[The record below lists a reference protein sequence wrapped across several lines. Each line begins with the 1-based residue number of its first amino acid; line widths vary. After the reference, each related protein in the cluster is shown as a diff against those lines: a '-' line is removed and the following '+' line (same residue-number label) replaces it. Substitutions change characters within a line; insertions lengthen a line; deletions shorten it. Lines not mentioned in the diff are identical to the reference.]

1 MKSRPI
7 LSIFLILAFI
17 LGWSQPGAVSAQEAT
32 PGSQTPY
39 VRAVMFWTNGCANC
53 SKAIIEVLPPI
64 KEKYGDQ
71 LQIHFIEL
79 KSEAEI
85 DLIYNVGA
93 ALGLEKNEIGTPFL
107 IIGDQ
112 PLLGPTA
119 IQAELPGLI
128 EQYLAAGGIDYPDL
142 VEFEGFLPDGP
153 PDPNFPE
160 ASVPEP
166 QIESQASIPAESS
179 SATKSNGFALAI
191 GIMVAMAAALVYA
204 MIHFMKERPEK
215 KATKALDHVT
225 PVLSLIGLGVAG
237 YLAYVETQA
246 VSAVCGPIGDC
257 NTVQSSPYAT
267 LFGFLPIGV
276 LGVIGY
282 IVILALWI
290 WKQGRNDWLAE
301 RASLAIFGMAVFGTI
316 FSLYL
321 TYLEPFVIKA
331 VCAWCL
337 SSAVI
342 VTLLMLVNI
351 RPAQDGLARQSA
363 KLTYD

>member
-7 LSIFLILAFI
+7 LSFILLAAFI
-17 LGWSQPGAVSAQEAT
+17 LGWSQTGIVSAQEAT
-32 PGSQTPY
+32 PEAPY
-39 VRAVMFWTNGCANC
+39 VRAVMFWTDGCPNC
-53 SKAIIEVLPPI
+53 AKAITEVLPPI

-93 ALGLEKNEIGTPFL
+93 ALGLAKNDIGTPFL
-107 IIGDQ
+107 IMGDK

-119 IQAELPGLI
+119 IQAELPGI
-128 EQYLAAGGIDYPDL
+128 IDEYLAAGGVDYPDL
-142 VEFEGFLPDGP
+142 IEFDGFLPDGP

-166 QIESQASIPAESS
+166 ESEAAAQAASS
-179 SATKSNGFALAI
+179 TVTKSNGYTLAI

-204 MIHFMKERPEK
+204 IVRFMQPRPEK
-215 KATKALDHVT
+215 EPSKALNLAT
-225 PVLSLIGLGVAG
+225 PLLSLVGLGVAG

-257 NTVQSSPYAT
+257 NAVQSSPYAT
-267 LFGFLPIGV
+267 LFGVLPIGV
-276 LGVIGY
+276 LGLIGY
-282 IVILALWI
+282 IVILGLWL
-290 WKQGRNDWLAE
+290 WKQRRTDWLAQ
-301 RASLAIFGMAVFGTI
+301 RASPAIFGMAFFGTI

-342 VTLLMLVNI
+342 ITLIMLANI
-351 RPAQDGLARQSA
+351 RPAQDDLAIQTFEAVHSLRRS
-363 KLTYD
+363 